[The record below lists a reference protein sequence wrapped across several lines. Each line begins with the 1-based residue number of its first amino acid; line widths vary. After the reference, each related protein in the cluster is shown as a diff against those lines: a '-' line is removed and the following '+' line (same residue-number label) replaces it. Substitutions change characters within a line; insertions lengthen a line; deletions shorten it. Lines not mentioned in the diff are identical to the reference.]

1 MCTLVERGYS
11 SLVRRKL
18 RMVANREGSLSMK
31 IYRMRERTKK
41 TQSGQ
46 GARRS
51 GKKKIESAGAYS
63 SGFILQGGDAA
74 AEEAGDTNIQ
84 LLALEVH

>member
-1 MCTLVERGYS
+1 MSMCTLVERGYS

-31 IYRMRERTKK
+31 IYRMRERTK

-51 GKKKIESAGAYS
+51 EKKIKSAGAYS

-74 AEEAGDTNIQ
+74 AEEAGDTNI
-84 LLALEVH
+84 